1 MIVDRPF
8 FWVRNIIG
16 DNGKKGENLT
26 MTIRFIGAVCTVVCS
41 LMLFAGPL
49 QAETVDQPEENSCE
63 SLLVGKCSDCH
74 YLTRVC
80 QKLGKKSK
88 GDWRRSIKRM
98 VRKGLVL
105 SKAERKLL
113 VECLHKEKEG
123 ARKACKPYE

>member
-1 MIVDRPF
+1 
-8 FWVRNIIG
+8 
-16 DNGKKGENLT
+16 
-26 MTIRFIGAVCTVVCS
+26 MTTRFIGAVGIAVCS

-49 QAETVDQPEENSCE
+49 QAGTVDQPEENSCE